1 MTDTITLY
9 TQPGC
14 GPCAATKRYLEK
26 AGVDFDVV
34 NVQEDPS
41 AARVLAKHGLD
52 RTPAVIATVA
62 GEHYAWQ
69 EHRTDQLAALAYLVT
84 GSAA

>member
-1 MTDTITLY
+1 MTDTVTLY

-14 GPCAATKRYLEK
+14 GPCAATKRYLVK
-26 AGVDFDVV
+26 AGVGHDVV

-41 AARVLAKHGLD
+41 AAAVLAKHGLT
-52 RTPAVIATVA
+52 RTPAVIATV
-62 GEHYAWQ
+62 GGKDYAWQ
-69 EHRTDQLAALAYLVT
+69 EHRTDQLAALAHLVT